1 MRGKLIMKFK
11 LNAVLA
17 SVLSLGVI
25 CSGSAFAI
33 SSDNENANTP
43 VYTEMSED
51 NDNLTEE
58 VTEEITEEE
67 PEVANVS
74 TLKKCPGLYG
84 FAFYLHVHYEDRIK
98 QILDELKSG
107 KLEEICAHIRN
118 RREVYYAVPEYEDF
132 INLVSYHD
140 DMFEEK
146 VNYWNDFIRKNNMVK
161 ERNLL
166 DELITLVNSAEQEY
180 YSSHSED

>member
-1 MRGKLIMKFK
+1 MKIK

-43 VYTEMSED
+43 VYAEMSED
-51 NDNLTEE
+51 NDNLTEQ

-84 FAFYLHVHYEDRIK
+84 FTFYLHVHYEDRIR
-98 QILDELKSG
+98 QILDELKRG

-118 RREVYYAVPEYEDF
+118 RREVYYAIPEYDDF
-132 INLVSYHD
+132 INLISFYEYK
-140 DMFEEK
+140 FERK
-146 VNYWNDFIRKNNMVK
+146 VDFWNNFIRENDMKREGKLLYELVTLIDDARK
-161 ERNLL
+161 EYGLL
-166 DELITLVNSAEQEY
+166 
-180 YSSHSED
+180 HPED